1 MKYKIAICD
10 DEQTERQYLSSL
22 VKKWALRK
30 KHTAEVS
37 VFKNAEAFLFR
48 YAEEKDYDILLLDI
62 EMGDLNGVGL
72 AKKIRTDN
80 GTVQILFITAYP
92 DFIAEGYEVSALHY
106 LMKPVDE
113 NKLFEILDRA
123 AVNLRKTE
131 RYEVF
136 NIDGEAV
143 RIPVDSVVSVEA
155 FSHCVVITTTKEQ
168 YRLNETIS
176 KMEKLL
182 GDGFIRCHR
191 SYLVSIKYMKKITK
205 TDVVLDSDVKVPLA
219 RRKYDAV
226 NKAFIRYYA
235 QTENEVG

>member
-1 MKYKIAICD
+1 MEYKIAICD

-37 VFKNAEAFLFR
+37 AFKSAEAFLFR

-62 EMGDLNGVGL
+62 EMGDLDGVGL
-72 AKKIRTDN
+72 AKKIRTEN

-131 RYEVF
+131 HYEVF

-143 RIPVDSVVSVEA
+143 RIPVDSVVCVEA
-155 FSHCVVITTTKEQ
+155 FSHYVVATTTKEQ

-176 KMEKLL
+176 KMEKIL

-205 TDVVLDSDVKVPLA
+205 TDVVLDSDAKVPLA

>member
-1 MKYKIAICD
+1 MEYKIAICD

-22 VKKWALRK
+22 VKEWALQK
-30 KHTAEVS
+30 KHTVEVS
-37 VFKNAEAFLFR
+37 AFENAEAFLFR

-62 EMGDLNGVGL
+62 EMGNLDGVGL

-113 NKLFEILDRA
+113 NKLFAVLDKA
-123 AVNLRKTE
+123 AVNLGKTE

-136 NIDGEAV
+136 TIDGEAV
-143 RIPVDSVVSVEA
+143 RIPLDSVVSVEA
-155 FSHCVVITTTKEQ
+155 FSHCVVVTTTKEQ
-168 YRLNETIS
+168 YRLSETIS

-191 SYLVSIKYMKKITK
+191 SYLVSIKYMKRITK
-205 TDVVLDSDVKVPLA
+205 TDVVLDSDAKVPLA
-219 RRKYDAV
+219 RRKYDVV